1 MKKYFSVFV
10 VFFLSLGFSGNKL
23 IDKNIPR
30 VPEWAKTAVWYQ
42 IFPERFANGD
52 KSNDPTPHDMEG
64 AWPYLVPEG
73 WKISPWT
80 SDWFKLQPWEKA
92 DGHNF
97 YWNNGVR
104 RYGGD
109 LQGVID
115 HLNYLKEL
123 GITAIYFN
131 PLFESPS
138 HHKYDTG
145 MYHHIDNNFGP
156 NPKED
161 ENIWASEN
169 PDNPKT
175 WKWTSA
181 DSLFLVLIKKCHQL
195 GMKVIIDGVFNHV
208 GTTFW
213 AFKDVVKNQQ
223 HSKFKNWF
231 IIKSWDDPNT
241 PQNEFE
247 YEGWNGV
254 KDLPEIKKDSVY
266 GLEKDFGEHV
276 HSIVKRWMDPNGD
289 GNPSDGI
296 DGWRLDVAEK
306 VPIKFWRTFRNWVKE
321 ENPNAYITGEIW
333 WENWQINQMFNAAP
347 WLQGDSFDGVMNY
360 KFARAVQ
367 EFIADLPTGQ
377 AGQKD
382 QISPEGFADSIKAYQ
397 EDYPKDNFY
406 ALQNLLDSH
415 DVDRIASQI
424 VNPDRWYDH
433 SASAKDNKNYS
444 ERKPNAGE
452 ILKQKLAAAIQMTM
466 PGAPMIYYGDEA
478 GMWGGDDPDCRK
490 PMVWPGVKYDN
501 ESTDPLG
508 RKRPSDAVA
517 FNQDLFNWYKKLIS
531 IRENNKALSL
541 GSLNFFL
548 TDNKHKILGYS
559 RTLNG
564 KTFFVIVN
572 NKGKSAE
579 VVLNL
584 SKYKKTNSVLR
595 DLISG
600 KRIEGFSHNYKLELP
615 AFGVALLR

>member
-1 MKKYFSVFV
+1 MKKYISVILAAL
-10 VFFLSLGFSGNKL
+10 LSLGFAGNKL
-23 IDKNIPR
+23 IDKKIPR
-30 VPEWAKTAVWYQ
+30 VPGWAKTAVWYQ

-52 KSNDPTPHDMEG
+52 KNNDPTPHDMEG
-64 AWPYLVPEG
+64 AWPYSVPQG

-92 DGHNF
+92 DGHDF
-97 YWNNGVR
+97 YWNNGAR

-115 HLNYLKEL
+115 HLDYLKKL

-138 HHKYDTG
+138 HHKYDTR

-156 NPKED
+156 NPGED
-161 ENIWASEN
+161 EKIWASED
-169 PDNPKT
+169 PGNPKT

-181 DSLFLVLIKKCHQL
+181 DSLFLALIKKCHQL

-213 AFKDVVKNQQ
+213 AFQDVVKNQQ
-223 HSKFKNWF
+223 RSKYKNWF
-231 IIKSWDDPNT
+231 IIKSWDNPST

-276 HSIVKRWMDPNGD
+276 HSIVKRWMDPNRD

-306 VPIKFWRTFRNWVKE
+306 VPLKFWKTFRRWVKE
-321 ENPNAYITGEIW
+321 ENPEAYITGEIW
-333 WENWQINQMFNAAP
+333 WENWQINQMFDAAP

-360 KFARAVQ
+360 KLARAVNK
-367 EFIADLPTGQ
+367 FIAD
-377 AGQKD
+377 KKE
-382 QISPEGFADSIKAYQ
+382 QISPEAFADSIETLEK
-397 EDYPKDNFY
+397 EYPKDNFY
-406 ALQNLLDSH
+406 VLQNLLDSH
-415 DVDRIASQI
+415 DVDRVASQI
-424 VNPDRWYDH
+424 INPDRWYDH
-433 SASAKDNKNYS
+433 YASAKDNKNYD
-444 ERKPNAGE
+444 ERKPDQTE
-452 ILKQKLAAAIQMTM
+452 IKKQMLAAAIQMTM

-490 PMVWPGVKYDN
+490 PMVWPGVKYEN
-501 ESTDPLG
+501 ESADPLG
-508 RKRPSDAVA
+508 RKRPSDPVE
-517 FNQDLFNWYKKLIS
+517 FNQNLFNWYQKLIS
-531 IRENNKALSL
+531 IRKNNKALSL
-541 GSLNFFL
+541 GSLDFFL
-548 TDNKHKILGYS
+548 TDNTNKILGYS
-559 RTLNG
+559 RTLND
-564 KTFFVIVN
+564 KTFFVIIN
-572 NKGKSAE
+572 NNGQRKQ

-584 SKYKKTNSVLR
+584 SKYKKTNSKLR

-600 KRIEGFSHNYKLELP
+600 KWVKGFSLNYKLELP
-615 AFGVALLR
+615 PFGVAVLR